1 MSETYLD
8 RQFLEQLGEK
18 KKKED
23 PENTKKTDP
32 EPKAPE
38 DLETQRWLRQK
49 KEAQKQKE
57 IKNLKEENENLEKLV
72 EKLVESNQNLEKLV
86 EGLQREVKALRDALR
101 DAPEKSKLRLN

>member
-32 EPKAPE
+32 EPKVPK
-38 DLETQRWLRQK
+38 DPHTQRWLEQK
-49 KEAQKQKE
+49 NMQLEKEKE
-57 IKNLKEENENLEKLV
+57 IKNLKEENE
-72 EKLVESNQNLEKLV
+72 NLEKLV